1 MSWRG
6 VPRNLAAA
14 ILLLLALVGFGSPS
28 HAQGEQYMSSG
39 MLLNRAQAAATG
51 ATATASTLIDISVVD
66 DTATQAHVLLTFAP
80 HAAGFSLT
88 KAEGDHLA
96 IAFLLSSRGSSARY
110 SPNSKG
116 LVRSIDFDQQG
127 ADLVVRLGTSVPVT
141 MTAATA
147 GDQVVRLNLTTGH
160 SGGPGTLSVGTLP
173 KAEERPPGQDGFEV
187 VQLKYADVSEVVG
200 LLTDGLTVKSN
211 DVFIP
216 SEPAFGSAGVGG
228 TPTNPSPPA
237 NPAALD
243 QPLAQGVDA
252 AISVDRR
259 LNAIILKGA
268 PDAIAR
274 LKEKIAQID
283 VPVQSVILETMFV
296 ELDES
301 GATNVGLNFNNS
313 SSQIGVATFQTGSF
327 VASGSTS
334 EKPLTSVSLQAA
346 IYAQVM
352 KGHGRIV
359 SKPRISAQSGSTAK
373 IITGDA
379 LPILTSIALS
389 GVNAVSQQVQYVNV
403 GVTLQIAPRVSSNGF
418 VTSHVFCVV
427 SSVTGTSQGY
437 PTISQREAETSA
449 TVRDGETFVIGGLT
463 EESELV
469 TDSKIPGLGDIP
481 LLGRAF
487 RVRNGTSSKTD
498 LYIVVTPTIIKRG
511 DLGLA
516 SAAGSS
522 AAQFVPSQST
532 SDPAPSLPVVP
543 STVVA
548 PPSVVVPPSVVAPPS
563 VVVPPSV
570 VAPPSVAAPTEPLA
584 ATAAP
589 GSDSVAT
596 VSGPAVEQAEPPAVS
611 GGGVSVQI
619 GAFAAS
625 SLAQAALGEAAEA
638 LPGPM
643 ANKSRNIEA
652 ASKGG
657 KRFYRASIG
666 GFASKTEA
674 EGFCAQLKTLGTPC
688 FVANRRDHRTAR
700 DLKMRPAIS
709 IPTG

>member
-1 MSWRG
+1 MNLEYGTRGISWRG
-6 VPRNLAAA
+6 VPRDFAAVA
-14 ILLLLALVGFGSPS
+14 LLVLALVGFGSQS
-28 HAQGEQYMSSG
+28 HAQANQQMSSG
-39 MLLNRAQAAATG
+39 ALLNRVQSSATNGTAPATG
-51 ATATASTLIDISVVD
+51 TLINISVVED
-66 DTATQAHVLLTFAP
+66 SVSQAHVVLTFAP
-80 HAAGFSLT
+80 HAPPFSVI
-88 KAEGDHLA
+88 KADGDHLA
-96 IAFLLSSRGSSARY
+96 IVFAQTSRGSSART
-110 SPNSKG
+110 SPSGKG
-116 LVRSIDFDQQG
+116 VVRSIDFEQQG
-127 ADLVVRLGTSVPVT
+127 SDLIVHFVTGAPVI
-141 MTAATA
+141 MTANAG
-147 GDQVVRLNLTTGH
+147 GDQIVNLTLATDH
-160 SGGPGTLSVGTLP
+160 SGAQSASTGTLP
-173 KAEERPPGQDGFEV
+173 KAEDRPPGQDGFEV

-228 TPTNPSPPA
+228 TPTNP
-237 NPAALD
+237 NPQPNPTAID

-252 AISVDRR
+252 AISIDRR
-259 LNAIILKGA
+259 LNAIILKGS
-268 PDAIAR
+268 PETIAR
-274 LKEKIAQID
+274 LKEKIAQVD
-283 VPVQSVILETMFV
+283 LPVQSVILETMFV

-301 GATNVGLNFNNS
+301 GATNVGLNFNNA

-327 VASGSTS
+327 IASGSTS
-334 EKPLTSVSLQAA
+334 ERPLTSVSLQAA
-346 IYAQVM
+346 IYAQVQ

-449 TVRDGETFVIGGLT
+449 TVRDGETFIIGGLT
-463 EESELV
+463 EESDLV
-469 TDSKIPGLGDIP
+469 TDSKVPGLGDIP
-481 LLGRAF
+481 LLGQAF
-487 RVRNGTSSKTD
+487 RVRNGTRSKTD

-516 SAAGSS
+516 AAASTGI
-522 AAQFVPSQST
+522 AQFTPSQLS
-532 SDPAPSLPVVP
+532 APSP
-543 STVVA
+543 A
-548 PPSVVVPPSVVAPPS
+548 PPSV
-563 VVVPPSV
+563 
-570 VAPPSVAAPTEPLA
+570 VAAPTEPLA
-584 ATAAP
+584 ATAAS

-596 VSGPAVEQAEPPAVS
+596 VSAAPVTRLEPQPQPQAQPAVAMGD

-625 SLAQAALGEAAEA
+625 GLARKALDEAADA

-643 ANKSRNIEA
+643 ADKTRNIEA
-652 ASKGG
+652 ATKGG
-657 KRFYRASIG
+657 QRFYRAYVG
-666 GFASKTEA
+666 GFASKTDA
-674 EGFCAQLKTLGTPC
+674 AGFCGQLKTLGKPC
-688 FVANRRDHRTAR
+688 FVSGGRDRRTAR

-709 IPTG
+709 IPLG